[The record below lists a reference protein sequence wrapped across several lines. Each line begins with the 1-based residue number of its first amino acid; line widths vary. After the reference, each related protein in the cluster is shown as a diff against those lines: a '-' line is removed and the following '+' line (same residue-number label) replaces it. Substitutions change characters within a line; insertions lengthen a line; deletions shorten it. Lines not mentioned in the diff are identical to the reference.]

1 MPIQSVAIPMVTRR
15 KTTNFFMRV
24 DPRILQ
30 AAKEAAAAERRSVAS
45 LIERLLEDDLLR
57 RGFLKPERPPRKRA
71 RSSHD

>member
-1 MPIQSVAIPMVTRR
+1 M
-15 KTTNFFMRV
+15 
-24 DPRILQ
+24 Q
-30 AAKEAAAAERRSVAS
+30 AAKEAATAERRSVAS